1 MTLGGFIGSATEV
14 GVPGAD
20 GTGDPIAAEVGPGP
34 MPGTASITDSW
45 DRWPKS
51 GGAGLFDDMRRG
63 GRSDFRWLATLGGL
77 SVSLLRVYCPSLV
90 LRE

>member
-1 MTLGGFIGSATEV
+1 MGSATEV

-20 GTGDPIAAEVGPGP
+20 GTGDPMAAEVGPAP
-34 MPGTASITDSW
+34 MPGTASITDSCA
-45 DRWPKS
+45 RWPKS
-51 GGAGLFDDMRRG
+51 GGAGLLEDMRRG
-63 GRSDFRWLATLGGL
+63 GRSTLRWLAILGGL